1 MKKTFSVERYS
12 EISVNLTD
20 KNFECMSSKEYLEE
34 FSSAFFQVDSLDDVL
49 RYIVRNIDTS
59 LLDKQYIEGI
69 GSVDQTYPSGD
80 EDLELTATY
89 NVIYDEVDVNVMN

>member
-20 KNFECMSSKEYLEE
+20 KNFEYMSSKEYLEE
-34 FSSAFFQVDSLDDVL
+34 FSSMFFQVDSLDDVL
-49 RYIVRNIDTS
+49 RYIVRSIDT
-59 LLDKQYIEGI
+59 DWWGKQYIEGV
-69 GSVDQTYPSGD
+69 GYVDQTHPSGD

-89 NVIYDEVDVNVMN
+89 TVILEDVDVNSVE